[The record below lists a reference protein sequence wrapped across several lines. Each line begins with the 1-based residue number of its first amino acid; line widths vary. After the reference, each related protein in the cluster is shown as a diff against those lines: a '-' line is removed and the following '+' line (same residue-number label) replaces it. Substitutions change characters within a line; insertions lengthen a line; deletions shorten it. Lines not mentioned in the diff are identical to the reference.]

1 MNSLKKGYLFQK
13 QQFLKVNLY
22 LPYRYFITTLILKR
36 SKLNWFA

>member
-1 MNSLKKGYLFQK
+1 MNSLKIKATYSK